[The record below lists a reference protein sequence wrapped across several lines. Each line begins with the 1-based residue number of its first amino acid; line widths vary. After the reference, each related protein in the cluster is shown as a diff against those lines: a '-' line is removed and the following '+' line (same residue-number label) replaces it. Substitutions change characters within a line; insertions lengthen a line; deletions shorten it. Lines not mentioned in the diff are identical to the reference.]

1 VQHVTDEGHAFGPMN
16 DVMEEVHT
24 AEKGRLLDTLEKF
37 YIYIE
42 TQNGNQI
49 NDRLTVQRNPI
60 FEALV

>member
-1 VQHVTDEGHAFGPMN
+1 LGLIDELHAFGPMN
-16 DVMEEVHT
+16 DVMEVVHI
-24 AEKGRLLDTLEKF
+24 ADKGGLLDTLEKF

-49 NDRLTVQRNPI
+49 IDKLTVQRNPI